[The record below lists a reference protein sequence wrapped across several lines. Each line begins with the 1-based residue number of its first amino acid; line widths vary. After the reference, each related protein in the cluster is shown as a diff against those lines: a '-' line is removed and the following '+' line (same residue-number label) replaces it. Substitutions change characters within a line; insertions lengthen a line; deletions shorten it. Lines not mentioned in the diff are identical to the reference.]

1 MTVWIVIAVAGVL
14 GVLVAILLIDA
25 ALEWNDRRR
34 YGDAC
39 TAYNRCAECA
49 AEPPSRL
56 DRWDGAL

>member
-1 MTVWIVIAVAGVL
+1 MTAWIAIAVAGVL

-34 YGDAC
+34 YGDEC
-39 TAYNRCAECA
+39 TAYRRCPECA

-56 DRWDGAL
+56 DRWDRP